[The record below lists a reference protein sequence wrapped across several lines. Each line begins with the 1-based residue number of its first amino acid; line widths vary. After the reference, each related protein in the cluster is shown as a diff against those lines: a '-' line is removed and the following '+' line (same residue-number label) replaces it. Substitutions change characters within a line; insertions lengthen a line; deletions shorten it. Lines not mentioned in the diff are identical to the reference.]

1 VTLHFA
7 IVDQIDERGF
17 QREISL
23 DVGGI
28 HEARPIGGS
37 RFRGAAT

>member
-7 IVDQIDERGF
+7 IVDQIGLRGC

-23 DVGGI
+23 DVGEFTKRGQSVD
-28 HEARPIGGS
+28 HGS
-37 RFRGAAT
+37 RFGH

>member
-23 DVGGI
+23 DVGEFTKRGQSVD
-28 HEARPIGGS
+28 HGS
-37 RFRGAAT
+37 RCGH